1 MTQSEAAVPADR
13 PAANGDIAAN
23 GYEDVPLVATKGLYA
38 GYGPAAILRNV
49 EIKVGRG
56 QVVALLG
63 PNGAGK
69 TTTVLTLAGE
79 IKPQKGQILHSGD
92 GNHAPLFR
100 RARRGLAY
108 VGEDRTVFM
117 ALTVAENLRV
127 ARADHEYAYN
137 LFPDLRKLA
146 RRRCGLLSGGEQQML
161 ALARVLGRR
170 PTLLLADELSL
181 GLAPLIVDR
190 LLAAIRTAADE
201 QGLGVLLVEQ
211 HAEKALNYADYVYV
225 LRRGEVII
233 EGAAAD
239 IRGRLSDVR
248 DAYLTATK

>member
-1 MTQSEAAVPADR
+1 VRQRKGAGPEDR
-13 PAANGDIAAN
+13 PAGQGAAD
-23 GYEDVPLVATKGLYA
+23 GAAAGEPPLIATKGLYA
-38 GYGPAAILRNV
+38 GYGPAAILHNV
-49 EIKVGRG
+49 EIKVARG

-79 IKPQKGQILHSGD
+79 IKPQRGEVFYDGVSGHS
-92 GNHAPLFR
+92 PLFR

-117 ALTVAENLRV
+117 SLTVAENLRV
-127 ARADHEYAYN
+127 ARADTGHAYT

-146 RRRCGLLSGGEQQML
+146 GRRCGLLSGGEQQML
-161 ALARVLGRR
+161 ALARVLSRR
-170 PTLLLADELSL
+170 PSLLLADELSL

-225 LRRGEVII
+225 LRRGQVII
-233 EGAAAD
+233 EGTATD
-239 IRGRLSDVR
+239 IRGRLNDVQ
-248 DAYLTATK
+248 DAYLTVTK

>member
-1 MTQSEAAVPADR
+1 MTQPEAPVPADR
-13 PAANGDIAAN
+13 PVADGGVGADAVT
-23 GYEDVPLVATKGLYA
+23 EVPLIATKGLYA

-49 EIKVGRG
+49 EIKVSRG

-79 IKPQKGQILHSGD
+79 IKPQKGEILHAGD
-92 GNHAPLFR
+92 SSHAPLFR

-127 ARADHEYAYN
+127 ARADTEYAYT

-146 RRRCGLLSGGEQQML
+146 RRRTGLLSGGEQQML
-161 ALARVLGRR
+161 ALARVMSRR

-190 LLAAIRTAADE
+190 LLAAIRAAADE

-211 HAEKALNYADYVYV
+211 HAEKALHYADYVYV

-239 IRGRLSDVR
+239 IRGRLNEVR

>member
-1 MTQSEAAVPADR
+1 VKNEANGAAVT
-13 PAANGDIAAN
+13 AAAAP
-23 GYEDVPLVATKGLYA
+23 PLVATKGLYS

-49 EIKVGRG
+49 DIEVSRG

-79 IKPQKGQILHSGD
+79 LKPQQGQVLHNGVGGHS
-92 GNHAPLFR
+92 PLFR
-100 RARRGLAY
+100 RARQGLAY

-117 ALTVAENLRV
+117 SLTVSENLRI
-127 ARADHEYAYN
+127 ARVDGDYAFT
-137 LFPDLRKLA
+137 LFPELRRLA
-146 RRRCGLLSGGEQQML
+146 RRRTGLLSGGEQQML
-161 ALARVLGRR
+161 ALARVMGRR
-170 PTLLLADELSL
+170 QSLLLADELSL
-181 GLAPLIVDR
+181 GLAPLVVDR

-233 EGAAAD
+233 EGSASD
-239 IRGRLSDVR
+239 IRGRLSDVQ
-248 DAYLTATK
+248 DAYLTATE

>member
-1 MTQSEAAVPADR
+1 MTQR
-13 PAANGDIAAN
+13 N
-23 GYEDVPLVATKGLYA
+23 DVPGARPVSNAAATDTAGPPLIATQGLYA
-38 GYGPAAILRNV
+38 GYGSAAILRNV
-49 EIKVGRG
+49 EIKVAAG

-79 IKPQKGQILHSGD
+79 LKPQQGQVLYNGVSDHS
-92 GNHAPLFR
+92 PLFR

-117 ALTVAENLRV
+117 SLTVSENLRV
-127 ARADHEYAYN
+127 ARVDNDLAYA
-137 LFPDLRKLA
+137 LFPELRQLA
-146 RRRCGLLSGGEQQML
+146 RRRTGLLSGGEQQML

-170 PTLLLADELSL
+170 PSLLLADELSL
-181 GLAPLIVDR
+181 GLAPMIVDR
-190 LLAAIRTAADE
+190 LLTAIRTAADE

-211 HAEKALNYADYVYV
+211 HAEKALKFADYVYV

-233 EGAAAD
+233 EGAATD
-239 IRGRLSDVR
+239 IRGRLHEVQ
-248 DAYLTATK
+248 DAYLAATK

>member
-1 MTQSEAAVPADR
+1 MTQPEAAVPADR
-13 PAANGDIAAN
+13 PVADGGVAAAGA
-23 GYEDVPLVATKGLYA
+23 EEVPLIATKGLYA
-38 GYGPAAILRNV
+38 GYGPAAILRNID
-49 EIKVGRG
+49 IKVSRG

-79 IKPQKGQILHSGD
+79 IKPQKGQILHGGD
-92 GNHAPLFR
+92 SSHAPLFR

-127 ARADHEYAYN
+127 ARADTEYAYN

-146 RRRCGLLSGGEQQML
+146 RRRTGLLSGGEQQML

-170 PTLLLADELSL
+170 PSLLLADELSL

-211 HAEKALNYADYVYV
+211 HAEKALTYADYVYV

-233 EGAAAD
+233 EGHAAD
-239 IRGRLSDVR
+239 IRGRLGDVR